1 LTDQIWTLGDD
12 VTVETCEAA
21 CLAAGYTYAGVEYA
35 DQCFCDN
42 SIENGN
48 TLNTAGACTM
58 ACQGNATEICG
69 GPNAINIYSYS
80 NGGVTTATTTSLAST
95 ATSTTVAS
103 ASAIAGWTS
112 IGCYS
117 DVVGDRTLETEIYT
131 ITSAMTVELCL
142 AACQAAGFTLAGLE
156 YAGECYCDTKIANG
170 GVPETSG
177 CTMACNGN
185 AAEICGGPNRLSVYS
200 YNSSGISVTTATSVS
215 VSTTGT
221 TTATT
226 SASAVGIA
234 TSLPTG
240 WIYEGCWV
248 DEADGRILSYQAPTV
263 STLTVESCVQACVAA
278 GYTVAGMEY
287 YTQCYCGDALVNE
300 ATKAAETDCNTAC
313 GGNSAEMCG
322 GGDRMSIYSNQTV
335 LDVAPIPVVQNT
347 SLPGNWVYQGCLV

>member
-1 LTDQIWTLGDD
+1 
-12 VTVETCEAA
+12 
-21 CLAAGYTYAGVEYA
+21 
-35 DQCFCDN
+35 
-42 SIENGN
+42 
-48 TLNTAGACTM
+48 
-58 ACQGNATEICG
+58 
-69 GPNAINIYSYS
+69 
-80 NGGVTTATTTSLAST
+80 
-95 ATSTTVAS
+95 
-103 ASAIAGWTS
+103 
-112 IGCYS
+112 
-117 DVVGDRTLETEIYT
+117 
-131 ITSAMTVELCL
+131 MTVELCL